1 MPPTTAQ
8 RALRHHAEELAAT
21 LPPLLVEAER
31 VAITVSQGVHGRR
44 RVGQGETFW
53 QFRQYEPGEPAQRID
68 WRESARSDRLYVRET
83 EWEASERLDLARQ
96 LAFDGLRLGSEP
108 ADQARARRPGD
119 ARTGGAADPRRRAR
133 DPAGLGLSARNGN
146 QRAQPAGIG

>member
-21 LPPLLVEAER
+21 LPPLLVEAARAAARRTRRDLLAIPAIRAGRARAAHRLARER
-31 VAITVSQGVHGRR
+31 TLGPALRAR
-44 RVGQGETFW
+44 DRVGGL
-53 QFRQYEPGEPAQRID
+53 R
-68 WRESARSDRLYVRET
+68 
-83 EWEASERLDLARQ
+83 ERLDLARQ

-133 DPAGLGLSARNGN
+133 DPAG
-146 QRAQPAGIG
+146 